1 MKNILTILIFLLFL
15 TSPLSVQY
23 TQTGLQFQREVLGK
37 ELCEDEDEDCKE
49 DEDEDEDEDSDEDED
64 DDKSKDGDEEVEEDN
79 DKDDNGEDDDDCDRD
94 PNAENNRDSIIT
106 IDSKYIS
113 PSSPTVCK
121 TAVTVV
127 GTVGGSVANK
137 VTPSLAKSA
146 NYAKGITVF
155 GINILATAE
164 VADEKL
170 LHAANIT
177 AELIDNN
184 EDGKPDN
191 TCVTAV
197 LSILDGYVSMYNQ
210 AEGNS
215 VEINSDPLDETGAVG
230 TGLGAYETVNNYADG
245 ESHDASI
252 EEIFHLISQRGYSTV
267 YPKVFGE
274 SNTSTSSLAK
284 AMDLARGGEQRCAKE
299 ECNWKYNNT
308 SCPVWSDLVDSG
320 DAWYFYADPT
330 ADYATMMTEYI
341 YWTVSS
347 NFGMHDS
354 SAGRKKAK
362 AEWCPNTKKLLKAQD
377 PAVFKLVN
385 DPKYAFPTVL
395 PNADYSFYKFKTSD
409 INTF

>member
-1 MKNILTILIFLLFL
+1 MRNILTILIFLLFL

-23 TQTGLQFQREVLGK
+23 TQNGFQFQREAQGK
-37 ELCEDEDEDCKE
+37 TTCDDDDEDCKEEDEE
-49 DEDEDEDEDSDEDED
+49 DEDEDEKEDQDDEDED
-64 DDKSKDGDEEVEEDN
+64 GDEDA
-79 DKDDNGEDDDDCDRD
+79 KKEDDDK
-94 PNAENNRDSIIT
+94 NVLENVI
-106 IDSKYIS
+106 IS
-113 PSSPTVCK
+113 PASPTACK
-121 TAVTVV
+121 TSVTVV

-146 NYAKGITVF
+146 NYSKGLVVF

-184 EDGKPDN
+184 EDGTPDN
-191 TCVTAV
+191 TCVTEKLYQ
-197 LSILDGYVSMYNQ
+197 LSAYVSMYNLQ
-210 AEGNS
+210 EGNS
-215 VEINSDPLDETGAVG
+215 VEINSDPLDEIGADKY
-230 TGLGAYETVNNYADG
+230 TSLGAYETLKNYADG

-252 EEIFHLISQRGYSTV
+252 EEIFHLISQRGYSSI
-267 YPKVFGE
+267 YPMVFEE

-284 AMDLARGGEQRCAKE
+284 AMDVARGGEQRCAKE
-299 ECNWKYNNT
+299 ECNWTYNNT
-308 SCPVWSDLVDSG
+308 SCPIWSDLVDSG

-341 YWTVSS
+341 YWSVST
-347 NFGMHDS
+347 NLGMHDS

-362 AEWCPNTKKLLKAQD
+362 TEWCPNTKKLLKAQD
-377 PAVFKLVN
+377 PAVFNLIN
-385 DPKYAFPTVL
+385 DPKYAIPTVL